1 MTRRPLHKAKV
12 VTEDLQFY
20 TVNPIADRVER
31 KDIEQLLAR
40 CGLSYEE
47 QIEAFVLCRDGNKL
61 VACAGLQKDIIK
73 DVAIDPD
80 YRGSAMSLTLV
91 SEITYL
97 AHSRGLDLLFV
108 YTEPKNAEF
117 FRGCGFYDLV
127 EVPDRVTLMENT
139 PIGIRSYCAR
149 LARQRVEGD
158 KIGCVV
164 ANANP
169 FTLGHRYLIEQAAE
183 ACDWLHLFMVRED
196 VSLFSYKD
204 RYYLAQE
211 NIRGI
216 PNVTLHEGSH
226 YMISRATF
234 PCYFFKDRGIVGK
247 CRTAVDL
254 LLFRNHIAPAL
265 GVTHRFVGTEPFCPT
280 TNKYNTDMMV
290 WLQEDVSEA
299 RPIKVVEI
307 ERTTRNGVAISASEV
322 RRLLRKGEMERI
334 RALVPPATFDL
345 LESKYAALARPGTDT

>member
-1 MTRRPLHKAKV
+1 MLRAMVLTDNL
-12 VTEDLQFY
+12 EFY
-20 TVNPIADRVER
+20 AVNPTRDHAER
-31 KDIEQLLAR
+31 QEIERLLAR

-47 QIEAFVLCRDGNKL
+47 HIEMFVLCRDGGRL
-61 VACAGLQKDIIK
+61 VACAGLQQDIIK

-97 AHSRGLDLLFV
+97 AHSRGHDLLFV
-108 YTEPKNAEF
+108 YTEPKNAGF

-127 EVPDRVTLMENT
+127 EVPERVTLMENT
-139 PIGIRSYCAR
+139 PVGIRSYCAR
-149 LARQRVEGD
+149 LARSRVEGR

-169 FTLGHRYLIEQAAE
+169 FTFGHRYLIEQAAA
-183 ACDWLHLFMVRED
+183 ACDWLHVFMVRED
-196 VSLFSYKD
+196 VSMFSYKD
-204 RYYLAQE
+204 RFYLAQE
-211 NIRGI
+211 NTRGI
-216 PNVTLHEGSH
+216 PNMTLHEGSH

-234 PCYFFKDRGIVGK
+234 PCYFFKDQGIVGK

-254 LLFRNHIAPAL
+254 LMFRNHIAPAL
-265 GVTHRFVGTEPFCPT
+265 GVTHRFVGTEPFCAT
-280 TNKYNTDMMV
+280 TKKYNNDMMV

-299 RPIKVVEI
+299 PPIKVVEI
-307 ERTTRNGVAISASEV
+307 ERTRRAGVAVSASEV
-322 RRLLRKGEMERI
+322 RRLLRAGDMERI
-334 RALVPPATFDL
+334 RELVPPATYDL